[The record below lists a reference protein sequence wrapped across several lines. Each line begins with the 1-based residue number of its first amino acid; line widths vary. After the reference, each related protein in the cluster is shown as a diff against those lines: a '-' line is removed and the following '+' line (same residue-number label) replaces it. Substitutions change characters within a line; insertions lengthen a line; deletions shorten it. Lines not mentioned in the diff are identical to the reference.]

1 MALLMLPS
9 ATAADT
15 AATRPK
21 VKMSQTTFVCKGK
34 TITSDWYYAEDRS
47 QKKPLIIILYG
58 SGGLGE
64 FFSDLASHL
73 CKSGSHVMVVHY
85 FDQTGMTTASSAEMA
100 QNFKL
105 WLKTVD
111 ASIDYAASLPLVD
124 SKNICLLGHSLG
136 AQLALHTAASDGRV
150 ASVIDMAGCFVLPTA
165 KIEKM
170 PPVLILHGKLDKVVP
185 VSREKSLVAV
195 LERTGTKFE
204 EHIFPKADHAFD
216 NVEFKQIIALCTNF
230 LDRIRNR

>member
-1 MALLMLPS
+1 MLPS
-9 ATAADT
+9 AVASDAA
-15 AATRPK
+15 AARPK
-21 VKMSQTTFVCKGK
+21 VKMSQTSFVCKGK
-34 TITSDWYYAEDRS
+34 TIAADWYYAEDRS

-58 SGGLGE
+58 SGGLGD
-64 FFSDLASHL
+64 FFVDLATHL

-85 FDQTGMTTASSAEMA
+85 FDQTGLTTASSAEMA

-136 AQLALHTAASDGRV
+136 AQLALHTAARDSRV

-165 KIEKM
+165 KIAKM

-185 VSREKSLVAV
+185 VSREKSLIAV
-195 LERTGTKFE
+195 LERTGSKFE
-204 EHIFPKADHAFD
+204 EHIFPKADHGFN
-216 NVEFKQIIALCTNF
+216 NVDFKQIVSLCTNF
-230 LDRIRNR
+230 LDKHRCRGEQ